1 MYTDPAGLRTYLAAQ
16 VTEQSPLGEGTLTP
30 MPVPGGVLPA
40 NHPDPAF
47 SIFPPDA
54 PQFPENHTLP
64 GEMPESGAQ
73 VEGVHD
79 SPVPEVTW
87 GPEDEELWRKLSFRH
102 WPTLFSYYN
111 ITLAKRL
118 VEPCRLPPPRP
129 PAGVSSL
136 FPEHPFAPSG
146 GEAPGWNPMCCGPHC
161 GLGCFSAGACDGARL
176 RCQSRLGSGC
186 LLCSPSPLGSCSG

>member
-118 VEPCRLPPPRP
+118 VEPCRLPPPPLLVSAHCSQSIPLPPRVGKP
-129 PAGVSSL
+129 PAGIPCVVARTVVLAVSVL
-136 FPEHPFAPSG
+136 VPATEQG
-146 GEAPGWNPMCCGPHC
+146 
-161 GLGCFSAGACDGARL
+161 
-176 RCQSRLGSGC
+176 
-186 LLCSPSPLGSCSG
+186 